1 MFFFVGCLGWAFGW
15 ADVGKSV
22 RPKQTRD
29 AEQNPFGLHR
39 TAQFADFFKK
49 RPVQPFFRG
58 SNAQAIF

>member
-1 MFFFVGCLGWAFGW
+1 
-15 ADVGKSV
+15 VGKSV

-29 AEQNPFGLHR
+29 AEQKPFGLHR